1 MAQFLEQ
8 YYTPSDLTLFQQTYN
23 LPVQAPVKVVGHN
36 DASSPGVEAELD
48 IEYIMGVATNVP
60 TWFVYTAGRHA
71 SQEPFLEWIQFIND
85 HNSRTSVQCRT
96 THTTRARTHGLRCR
110 LLTWHVAGCAAAPL
124 VNSVSYGDVES
135 SITLAYVQR
144 VDLEF
149 QKVGLTGTRHA
160 TSCHVTFPPLSP
172 TTRLNRTT
180 RTHDTHD
187 THDTREEYVYE
198 SRL

>member
-60 TWFVYTAGRHA
+60 TWFVYTAGRHE

-85 HNSRTSVQCRT
+85 LNSRTSRTARHTRSRHARVRT
-96 THTTRARTHGLRCR
+96 T
-110 LLTWHVAGCAAAPL
+110 
-124 VNSVSYGDVES
+124 
-135 SITLAYVQR
+135 
-144 VDLEF
+144 
-149 QKVGLTGTRHA
+149 
-160 TSCHVTFPPLSP
+160 
-172 TTRLNRTT
+172 
-180 RTHDTHD
+180 
-187 THDTREEYVYE
+187 
-198 SRL
+198 